1 MNAKAVNKRGLV
13 VDASASGQPLRQCVA
28 AAMEQYFQTLGGHDC
43 GGLYEFVLGEVE
55 IPLLEAVLSY
65 TGGNH
70 TKAAQMLGINRATL
84 RKKLR
89 HHGIE

>member
-1 MNAKAVNKRGLV
+1 MNAKATSKRGLTV
-13 VDASASGQPLRQCVA
+13 NAGSSGQPLRQCVA
-28 AAMEQYFQTLGGHDC
+28 TAMQQYFQTLDGHDC
-43 GGLYEFVLGEVE
+43 GGLYEFVIGEVE
-55 IPLLEAVLSY
+55 APLLEAVLDY

-89 HHGIE
+89 HHDIE

>member
-1 MNAKAVNKRGLV
+1 MNAKSAGNRGLV
-13 VDASASGQPLRQCVA
+13 VESTVSCQPLRQYVA
-28 AAMEQYFQTLGGHDC
+28 AAMEQYFETLDGYDC

-55 IPLLEAVLSY
+55 VPLLEAVLKY

-70 TKAAQMLGINRATL
+70 SKAAQMLGINRATL

-89 HHGIE
+89 HYGIE